1 MLFDQGIRTKLLAV
15 LALPILALVI
25 VSGVVSVQAFGQ
37 AARARQV
44 QQLAEGSGVLGR
56 LVSSLQSE
64 RTVSVAYLQ
73 GRPVKADLRTSWI
86 SSDTALAA
94 SRALIGSVDLAASS
108 PQATAAV
115 AQADRGHAELTAL
128 RASVSGGVA
137 TAPQVAERYA
147 AIIGND
153 IALPQ
158 RIGEG
163 LTDRAIGSQLT
174 AYAAAQQLAEL
185 ATQERE
191 TGLSIIA
198 ARGVD
203 AASGSAL
210 AKLTALQNQTVDTF
224 RFDATSTATAMLD
237 TALNKPAADRASYRD
252 LQRTMLAAGTGRRVT
267 LDSSAW
273 RNVSNDRI
281 SALQAL
287 PAPIAATASEL
298 AAAAASSA
306 RLRALGVLTGGGL
319 LVALLVL
326 LGSVLSRTITRP
338 LRHLTEVA
346 GHLRDELPRMVE
358 RMATPGEGPGVQTPD
373 IPVGAR
379 DEVGQ
384 LARAFRDVN
393 ATTVRVAEEQA
404 ALRASI
410 AETFVNVARRNHVL
424 LSRQLSFIDQ
434 LERTEENPDTL
445 ENLFKLDHLATRMRR
460 NAESL
465 IVLAGIDSGRRLRRP
480 MPLSDVIRT
489 AVSEIERYDRVDLTL
504 QADPPM
510 IGHVALTAAHLL
522 AELLENATQFS
533 NPDTRVVTSTTFGS
547 HGVRVTITDLGLG
560 MTWDEISDANERI
573 ANPPMSDVVGS
584 QRLGYYVVGRLAG
597 RLDASVELSPGLAQ
611 GTIVTVDLPPALFMV
626 GTVVEVDGGRDDASA
641 PSPGPDDVPGQP
653 VPVGAEVGAPFPPT
667 PTVMSEPALAAAVPA
682 VTAGP
687 PARGSV
693 LRRFRARR
701 EATPPASEPTAAGS
715 TALADRPS
723 IQDSATTFVP
733 MLHPP
738 AAASAPDLPQRD
750 LPQRGTAPAAADNAA
765 AAIAPGPLDDGWVP
779 AASSPATEPA
789 LLLEPV
795 REPAPAPAP
804 IPAGE
809 SAPEVDPQPAVAE
822 ATEPGA
828 HRPPVG
834 VASMDILPS
843 RSPSRG
849 LRLRRPGRATSVPV
863 PPTVRAP
870 APATAAP
877 VPTPTGQSTPQG
889 AARLP
894 DLPSV
899 FGSSSPDEPFAGRAA
914 QPVGAISDA
923 ATSDSAEAPV
933 PPSPPAPI
941 AAPPSLFATA
951 ASSAP
956 ATSGPATPDAVQT
969 HPATAFPTRP
979 DTVPV
984 LTGPV
989 VPALAAAQSLR
1000 ERSAIASQ
1008 ALSELSALSTYRPE
1022 TLQAAPAGL
1031 VRRTPQA
1038 TPAGQLPTPPQE
1050 PSGARRPN
1058 RNAADVRSMLSGF
1071 QAGVARGR
1079 TSPDAVPSTDEDGE

>member
-73 GRPVKADLRTSWI
+73 GRPVKADLRMSWI

-108 PQATAAV
+108 PQATAVV

-198 ARGVD
+198 ARAVD

-210 AKLTALQNQTVDTF
+210 ARLTALQNQTVDTF
-224 RFDATSTATAMLD
+224 RFDATSTATTMLD
-237 TALNKPAADRASYRD
+237 TALNKPAVDRASYRD
-252 LQRTMLAAGTGRRVT
+252 LQRTMLAAGTGGRVT

-393 ATTVRVAEEQA
+393 ATTVRVADEQA

-584 QRLGYYVVGRLAG
+584 QRLGYYVVGRLAR

-611 GTIVTVDLPPALFMV
+611 GTIVTVDLPPALFIA
-626 GTVVEVDGGRDDASA
+626 GAVVEVDGGRDDASV

-693 LRRFRARR
+693 FRRFRARR
-701 EATPPASEPTAAGS
+701 EATPPASEPTAAGA

-723 IQDSATTFVP
+723 VQESATTFVP

-738 AAASAPDLPQRD
+738 AAASAPDLPQR
-750 LPQRGTAPAAADNAA
+750 GTTPAAAVP
-765 AAIAPGPLDDGWVP
+765 AIAPGPLDDGWVP
-779 AASSPATEPA
+779 ATSSPATEPA

-795 REPAPAPAP
+795 REPIPAPAPATAP
-804 IPAGE
+804 IPARE

-849 LRLRRPGRATSVPV
+849 LRLRRLGRATSVPV

-870 APATAAP
+870 VPATAAP
-877 VPTPTGQSTPQG
+877 VPTPTGQSTPEG

-894 DLPSV
+894 DLPNV

-969 HPATAFPTRP
+969 HPAT
-979 DTVPV
+979 
-984 LTGPV
+984 
-989 VPALAAAQSLR
+989 AQSLR